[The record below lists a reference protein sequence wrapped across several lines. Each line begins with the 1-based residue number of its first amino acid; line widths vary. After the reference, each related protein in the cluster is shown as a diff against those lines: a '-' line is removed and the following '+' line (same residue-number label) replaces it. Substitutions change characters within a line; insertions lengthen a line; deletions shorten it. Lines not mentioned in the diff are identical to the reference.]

1 MAAPGYFP
9 LLVEGSWG
17 PDPPKSL
24 TTKLQLYFQS
34 PKRSGGGECEVR
46 PEPGSP
52 ARFLVLFH
60 PHDGEGRRGG
70 GARRPWGSP
79 CGTPGLGRA
88 ADRLQQQ
95 QLGVGGL
102 QNGPEMR
109 GVAASL
115 CPALLGTQR
124 CCLCLEVAGGGR
136 MAPGRTERRG
146 EPGTRLILQGYTVR
160 SCINTECANGRAA
173 SLALF
178 VFCLL
183 RKQF

>member
-34 PKRSGGGECEVR
+34 QKRSGGGECEVR
-46 PEPGSP
+46 QEPGSP

-60 PHDGEGRRGG
+60 PLDGEGRPAGVRGDHR
-70 GARRPWGSP
+70 ALPA
-79 CGTPGLGRA
+79 GTGGLGRA

-102 QNGPEMR
+102 QKGPEMR
-109 GVAASL
+109 GVAAVPLPCASRNSAEL
-115 CPALLGTQR
+115 PL
-124 CCLCLEVAGGGR
+124 VF
-136 MAPGRTERRG
+136 
-146 EPGTRLILQGYTVR
+146 RL
-160 SCINTECANGRAA
+160 
-173 SLALF
+173 
-178 VFCLL
+178 
-183 RKQF
+183 